1 MSAVAFPVSSA
12 VSAAASAVR
21 AGAWRLHPGCAM
33 SLRPRDTAVLRIRRG
48 RVWVT
53 LGEPGVLSPEGAG
66 DRFLQDGDVLVVPA
80 GSRLVMEPLAPH
92 GASDPVCFDWTD
104 AAAPVAASG
113 RFGRDVLLPL
123 RELGAA
129 LGQSGLALARVMRGL
144 LGYGEFLVAGR
155 GRVLTPLESLRS

>member
-1 MSAVAFPVSSA
+1 MSTTVYPVSS
-12 VSAAASAVR
+12 VSPAAAGAAR

-33 SLRPRDTAVLRIRRG
+33 SLRPKDTAVLRIRRG

-53 LGEPGVLSPEGAG
+53 LGEPGVMSPEGAG
-66 DRFLQDGDVLVVPA
+66 DRFLQDGDALLVPA
-80 GSRLVMEPLAPH
+80 GSRLVMESLAPR

-104 AAAPVAASG
+104 AAAPALEAG

-123 RELGAA
+123 HELGAA
-129 LGQSGLALARVMRGL
+129 LGQSGLALARVLRGL

-155 GRVLTPLESLRS
+155 GRVLSPLESLRS

>member
-1 MSAVAFPVSSA
+1 MSAVVYPVSPALSP
-12 VSAAASAVR
+12 AASASR

-33 SLRPRDTAVLRIRRG
+33 SLRPKDTAVLRIRRG

-53 LGEPGVLSPEGAG
+53 LGEPGVMSPDGAG
-66 DRFLQDGDVLVVPA
+66 DCFLQDGDVLLVPA
-80 GSRLVMEPLAPH
+80 GARLVMEPLAPR
-92 GASDPVCFDWTD
+92 GASDPVCFDWTE
-104 AAAPVAASG
+104 AAAPAMETD

-123 RELGAA
+123 RELGTA
-129 LGQSGLALARVMRGL
+129 LGQSGLALARVLRGL